1 MKVGDLVK
9 LAWQDDKNI
18 ACIGVLVRYETR
30 SRERLGKLVHKEGWV
45 VLWNFIHENQQMELF
60 YEESKLEV
68 INESR

>member
-9 LAWQDDKNI
+9 LAWQEGEKID
-18 ACIGVLVRYETR
+18 CIGVLVRYETR

-60 YEESKLEV
+60 HEESKLEV